1 MSKVDDKVNNRI
13 NNKVN
18 SKADN
23 KIDNKVDN
31 KLHDKVDEFPNNT
44 VKFATFEPLTST
56 EWLTS
61 TERLSTVLSP
71 YMVVHFKIIGFEYK
85 HT

>member
-23 KIDNKVDN
+23 KIDN

-71 YMVVHFKIIGFEYK
+71 YMVVHFKIIGFEYE